1 LQFNKLRLTG
11 FKSFVDAT
19 ELEIAPGMTGIV
31 GPNGCG
37 KSNLVEALRWVMGET
52 SAKQMR
58 GGEMND
64 VIFGGTSDRPAR
76 NVAEVSLLL
85 DNASRT
91 APPQFNESEELEVS
105 RRIERDKGSTY
116 RVNGSELRARDVQV
130 LFADQATGPRST
142 ALVSQGRVGALINAR
157 PVDRRHLLEEAAGI
171 TGLHSRRHEAELR
184 LRAAETNL
192 ERLDDVLT
200 TLDAQLQGLKKQA
213 RQAKRYRNLSELIR
227 QSEAVVLHQ
236 RWTAAS
242 AETSAA
248 REALHAAETIVVEH
262 ARAVALANN
271 ARENA
276 AEAVPPL
283 RHAEAGAAAELQRL
297 TMARNELDAEEKRVA
312 EAMTQ
317 AETRLQQIA
326 GDIEREGT
334 LSQDA
339 NAALDRLGTERREI
353 EAANAGEAGMIAEA
367 AQTLEAAR
375 ETAGTLEAQLT
386 ALTERIA
393 SDEARMAAL
402 KREIGE
408 LTTRDERMRDQ
419 FNNAVAERD
428 ALQAEGVDPAGIRA
442 AEAAL
447 AEAEAT
453 LSAARGA
460 LDAAEQARADADAE
474 RDRRREARHEA
485 EAERSRLRAETEA
498 LEELLAAAPDDIDWT
513 PVLDRL
519 EVAEGFETAL
529 GAALGD
535 DLVAADDESKA
546 RHWKALPP
554 DANAAALPAGAAPLA
569 DFVRGVPALARRLVQ
584 IGVVDDA
591 ATAARLSPALA
602 TGQRLVTRDGGL
614 WRWDGFTVAAG
625 DSTAAAARLRQR
637 NRLDALR
644 GELAAA
650 ETRWDEA
657 DRTFATTRD
666 AAEAAATA
674 ERAAREAQREAD
686 RTIEQARTTH
696 GELSREAVAKA
707 SRLEN
712 LREAVLRLE
721 GELADIDG
729 RLGERRGALV
739 EIGDLDGAR
748 SDAEAARGRLA
759 EARNALHAAQAAH
772 DRLVREGQERRRR
785 IEAIAAEEGS
795 WNARARGTAERIAE
809 LEARRT
815 AAQEELACLATRP
828 AEIAQARN
836 GLMTTLG
843 EAEAKRGAAAD
854 RVAEAETALAA
865 ADKALRDVEALHN
878 EAREAR
884 VRAESAVAQTEQLQ
898 TAVRERIAERL
909 SCRPEGARA
918 LTGLA
923 EDKELP
929 PLDAA
934 EAKLERLQRER
945 ENMGPVNLRAE
956 QEAEELEEQ
965 IATIHSERD
974 DLIGA
979 IGRLRQG
986 ISSLNREARQRLLT
1000 SFKEVDQ
1007 HFQQLFVR
1015 LFGGGRAHLELTES
1029 DDPLEAGLEIFAQ
1042 PPGKKLQALSLL
1054 SGGEQALTATALL
1067 FAVFLT
1073 NPAPICVLDE
1083 VDAPL
1088 DDANVD
1094 RFCTLLDEIARQS
1107 NTRFLLVTHH
1117 RMTMARMDRLYG
1129 VTMPE
1134 RGVSQLVSV
1143 DLSGAEEI
1151 RATA

>member
-11 FKSFVDAT
+11 FKSFVDST

-76 NVAEVSLLL
+76 NVAEVALVL
-85 DNASRT
+85 DNSGRT
-91 APPQFNESEELEVS
+91 APPQFNENEELEVS

-192 ERLDDVLT
+192 ERLDDVVT
-200 TLDAQLQGLKKQA
+200 TLDAQLQSLKKQS

-248 REALHAAETIVVEH
+248 REALHGAESVVVEH

-271 ARENA
+271 ARETA

-283 RHAEAGAAAELQRL
+283 RQAEAEAAAELQRL
-297 TMARNELDAEEKRVA
+297 TMARNELDAEEQRVT

-317 AETRLQQIA
+317 AETRLQQISS
-326 GDIEREGT
+326 DIEREGH

-339 NAALDRLGTERREI
+339 NTALERLGTERREI
-353 EAANAGEAGMIAEA
+353 EAANAGEAELIGNA
-367 AQTLEAAR
+367 AQALEAAR
-375 ETAGTLEAQLT
+375 ENTGTLEAQLT

-393 SDEARMAAL
+393 SDEARLAAL

-408 LTTRDERMRDQ
+408 LTARDDRMREQ

-447 AEAEAT
+447 KEAEAA
-453 LSAARGA
+453 LEAARDD
-460 LDAAEQARADADAE
+460 LDNAENARSEADAE
-474 RDRRREARHEA
+474 RDRRREARHET
-485 EAERSRLRAETEA
+485 ESERSRLRAETAA
-498 LEELLAAAPDDIDWT
+498 LEDLLAEAPDDIDWT

-519 EVAEGFETAL
+519 EVTAGYETAL

-554 DANAAALPAGAAPLA
+554 SANATALPAGAEPLA
-569 DFVRGVPALARRLVQ
+569 NHVRGVPALARRLAQ

-591 ATAARLSPALA
+591 ATAARLVGELA

-650 ETRWDEA
+650 EARWDEA
-657 DRTFATTRD
+657 DRAFATARD
-666 AAEAAATA
+666 TAEAATAA
-674 ERAAREAQREAD
+674 ERAARDALRAAD
-686 RTIEQARTTH
+686 TAIEQARTTH

-707 SRLEN
+707 TRLEN

-729 RLGERRGALV
+729 RLTERRTAFA

-748 SDAEAARGRLA
+748 SDVEAARGRLS
-759 EARNALHAAQAAH
+759 EARNALHAAQASH
-772 DRLVREGQERRRR
+772 DRLVREGEERRRR
-785 IEAIAAEEGS
+785 IEAIVAEEAS
-795 WNARARGTAERIAE
+795 WNARARGTTERIAE
-809 LEARRT
+809 LETRRA
-815 AAQEELACLATRP
+815 AAQEEISGLATRP
-828 AEIAQARN
+828 AEITEARN
-836 GLMTTLG
+836 GLMTALG
-843 EAEAKRGAAAD
+843 EAETKRSAAAD
-854 RVAEAETALAA
+854 RVAEAETTLAET
-865 ADKALRDVEALHN
+865 DKALRTIEALHT
-878 EAREAR
+878 ESREAR
-884 VRAESAVAQTEQLQ
+884 VRAESAVAQAEQVL

-909 SCRPEGARA
+909 SCRPEGVRA
-918 LTGLA
+918 MTGIA

-929 PLDAA
+929 ALDAA
-934 EAKLERLQRER
+934 ESKLERLQRER
-945 ENMGPVNLRAE
+945 DNMGPVNLRAE
-956 QEAEELEEQ
+956 QEADELEEQ

-974 DLIGA
+974 DLIAA

-986 ISSLNREARQRLLT
+986 IASLNREARQRLLN

-1007 HFQQLFVR
+1007 HFQTLFVR
-1015 LFGGGRAHLELTES
+1015 LFGGGRAHLQLTES

-1094 RFCTLLDEIARQS
+1094 RFCTLVDEIARQS

-1143 DLSGAEEI
+1143 DLRGAEEI
-1151 RATA
+1151 RAIA

>member
-1 LQFNKLRLTG
+1 VQFHKLRLTG
-11 FKSFVDAT
+11 FKSFVDST
-19 ELEIAPGMTGIV
+19 ELDIAPGMTGIV

-37 KSNLVEALRWVMGET
+37 KSNLVEALRWIMGET

-85 DNASRT
+85 DNTDRT
-91 APPQFNESEELEVS
+91 APPQFNETEELEVS
-105 RRIERDKGSTY
+105 RKIERDKGSTY
-116 RVNGSELRARDVQV
+116 RINGSEMRARDIQV

-227 QSEAVVLHQ
+227 ESEAVVLHQ

-242 AETSAA
+242 AASAAA
-248 REALHAAETIVVEH
+248 REALHQAETVVVEH
-262 ARAVALANN
+262 ARAVAVATN
-271 ARENA
+271 AREAA
-276 AEAVPPL
+276 AETVPPL
-283 RHAEAGAAAELQRL
+283 RQAEAESAAELQRL
-297 TMARNELDAEEKRVA
+297 TMARNELDAEERRVG
-312 EAMTQ
+312 EAIAQ

-326 GDIEREGT
+326 GDIEREGHLAT
-334 LSQDA
+334 DA
-339 NAALDRLGTERREI
+339 GSALERLGTERREI
-353 EAANAGEAGMIAEA
+353 EAANAGEGDLIADA
-367 AQTLEAAR
+367 AQAL
-375 ETAGTLEAQLT
+375 ETARTATTTQEERLT
-386 ALTERIA
+386 ALTGRIA
-393 SDEARMAAL
+393 SDEARLAAL
-402 KREIGE
+402 QREIGE
-408 LTTRDERMRDQ
+408 LTARDNRMRAQ
-419 FNNAVAERD
+419 FNDAVAERD

-442 AEAAL
+442 AEQAL
-447 AEAEAT
+447 AEAEAA
-453 LSAARGA
+453 LNAARDN
-460 LDAAEQARADADAE
+460 LDAAENARTEADTE

-485 EAERSRLRAETEA
+485 EAERGRLRAEATA
-498 LEELLAAAPDDIDWT
+498 LEELLAAAPDDVAWT
-513 PVLDRL
+513 PILDQL
-519 EVAEGFETAL
+519 EVTPGYETAL

-535 DLVAADDESKA
+535 DLVAAADETAA
-546 RHWKALPP
+546 RHWKSLP
-554 DANAAALPAGAAPLA
+554 AATGSSALPAGAEPL
-569 DFVRGVPALARRLVQ
+569 DRFVGGSPRLARRLGQV
-584 IGVVDDA
+584 GVVVDSD
-591 ATAARLSPALA
+591 TAERLAGQLSP
-602 TGQRLVTRDGGL
+602 GQRLVTRDGGL

-625 DSTAAAARLRQR
+625 DSSAAAARLRQR

-644 GELAAA
+644 TELTRAEAA
-650 ETRWDEA
+650 WDTA
-657 DRTFATTRD
+657 DRAFADARD
-666 AAEAAATA
+666 AAEAATAA
-674 ERAAREAQREAD
+674 ERAARDAVRSADTAIEA
-686 RTIEQARTTH
+686 ARTSH
-696 GELSREAVAKA
+696 AKLSREAVAKG
-707 SRLEN
+707 SRLES
-712 LREAVLRLE
+712 LREAVRRLE
-721 GELADIDG
+721 GELAEIDG
-729 RLGERRGALV
+729 RLGERREALTA
-739 EIGDLDGAR
+739 IGDLDGLRSEAAAAR
-748 SDAEAARGRLA
+748 SQLA
-759 EARNALHAAQAAH
+759 EARDTLHAAQAAH
-772 DRLVREGQERRRR
+772 DRLAREAQERRRR
-785 IEAIAAEEGS
+785 IAAINAEEGS

-809 LEARRT
+809 LESRRT
-815 AAQEELACLATRP
+815 AAQEELGGLTSRP
-828 AEIAQARN
+828 AEIAAQRN
-836 GLMTTLG
+836 ALMSSLT
-843 EAEAKRGAAAD
+843 EAEARRGGAAD
-854 RVAEAETALAA
+854 RVAEAEGKLAET
-865 ADKALRDVEALHN
+865 DKALRAIEALHT

-884 VRAESAVAQTEQLQ
+884 VRAESAVAQAEQVQ
-898 TAVRERIAERL
+898 GAVRERIAERL
-909 SCRPEGARA
+909 GCRPEGARA
-918 LTGLA
+918 LTGIA

-929 PLDAA
+929 PLDTA
-934 EAKLERLQRER
+934 EAKLERLLRER
-945 ENMGPVNLRAE
+945 DNMGPVNLRAE

-974 DLIGA
+974 DLIAA

-986 ISSLNREARQRLLT
+986 ISSLNREARQRLVT
-1000 SFKEVDQ
+1000 SFKEVDT
-1007 HFQQLFVR
+1007 HFQALFVR
-1015 LFGGGRAHLELTES
+1015 LFGGGAAHLALTES

-1094 RFCTLLDEIARQS
+1094 RFCSLLDEIARQS
-1107 NTRFLLVTHH
+1107 NTRFLVVTHH

-1143 DLSGAEEI
+1143 DLRGAEEI
-1151 RATA
+1151 RAIA